1 MQKIFTKAQPTTINE
16 KDYTMDVVM
25 SIEVKDRQGD
35 IVDINSISTENF
47 ELNPVVIPFHDY
59 DEMSV
64 GKVIKIWK
72 ELKEGKMALMATIK
86 FAVDEYPVAK
96 TMFNLYKG
104 GYMNAFSIGFQVG
117 RVETNTETGVTT
129 LYDCELLELSCV
141 TVPANQLALAK
152 SKGIEMKDYVKILP
166 QNFYKEVKDLMIS
179 IKEMLT
185 EDSGD
190 SDEDKEG
197 NDAKNAPKTEDKP
210 KDDTN
215 PKDTPVTPV
224 KPDFKAIKTQILK
237 RALEKAIRSVE

>member
-1 MQKIFTKAQPTTINE
+1 MQKIYTKAQPTTINE
-16 KDYTMDVVM
+16 KDHTMNVVM

-35 IVDINSISTENF
+35 IVDINSINTSNF

-72 ELKEGKMALMATIK
+72 ELVDGKMALMATIQ
-86 FAVDEYPVAK
+86 FAVKEYAVAE

-117 RVETNTETGVTT
+117 RVEVNTETGVTT

-152 SKGIEMKDYVKILP
+152 SKGLDVKEVVKILP
-166 QNFYKEVKDLMIS
+166 KDNFNKEVKELMIS
-179 IKEMLT
+179 IKEMLILEET
-185 EDSGD
+185 DPKDPKEE
-190 SDEDKEG
+190 EDKKKEE
-197 NDAKNAPKTEDKP
+197 DTDPKTPPNSQKTGAICDS
-210 KDDTN
+210 
-215 PKDTPVTPV
+215 
-224 KPDFKAIKTQILK
+224 KAMKAQILR
-237 RALEKAIRSVE
+237 RALDKAIRSV

>member
-1 MQKIFTKAQPTTINE
+1 MQKIYTKAQPTTINE
-16 KDYTMDVVM
+16 KDHTMNVVM

-35 IVDINSISTENF
+35 IVDINSISTSNF

-72 ELKEGKMALMATIK
+72 ELVDGKMALMATIQ
-86 FAVDEYPVAK
+86 FAVKEYAVAE

-117 RVETNTETGVTT
+117 RVEVNTETGVTT

-152 SKGIEMKDYVKILP
+152 SKGLDVKEVVKILP
-166 QNFYKEVKDLMIS
+166 KEVFAQEVKDLMIS
-179 IKEMLT
+179 IKEMLILEETDPKTT
-185 EDSGD
+185 ETKE
-190 SDEDKEG
+190 EDKKGEET
-197 NDAKNAPKTEDKP
+197 DPKTPPNSQKTGAIRDS
-210 KDDTN
+210 
-215 PKDTPVTPV
+215 
-224 KPDFKAIKTQILK
+224 KAMKAQILR
-237 RALEKAIRSVE
+237 RALDKAIRSV